1 MTKSVGGAIV
11 LCGPSLLACLLTAV
25 PAHAQTAIEH
35 VIHSFG
41 NFSNG
46 ANPYGTPTRDSSGN
60 LYGTTYQG
68 GAANLAWCSNAAA
81 PGIRCCTAS
90 RAGPTAPTPMQASH
104 WTRRATCT
112 DSTYQGGTANAGV
125 VYKIDPS
132 GQETVL
138 YAFTGGDDGANP
150 YAGVTLD
157 SAGNLYG
164 TTVNGGAASAGVV
177 YRVTPAGLES
187 VLLAFAGK
195 GGGANPYGSVTFDA
209 AGNLYGTTY
218 KGGARGYGEIY
229 KLSPSGAETLLYSF
243 TRVQGGE
250 SQSGVILDAAGNL
263 YGTVEYEVYKV
274 DAAGTYTML
283 HRFDGEGP

>member
-1 MTKSVGGAIV
+1 MVFKCGSAGYQV
-11 LCGPSLLACLLTAV
+11 L
-25 PAHAQTAIEH
+25 
-35 VIHSFG
+35 HSFKG
-41 NFSNG
+41 GTDG
-46 ANPYGTPTRDSSGN
+46 ANPYAGVTLDPAGN
-60 LYGTTYQG
+60 LYG
-68 GAANLAWCSNAAA
+68 
-81 PGIRCCTAS
+81 
-90 RAGPTAPTPMQASH
+90 
-104 WTRRATCT
+104 
-112 DSTYQGGTANAGV
+112 STYQGGTANAGV